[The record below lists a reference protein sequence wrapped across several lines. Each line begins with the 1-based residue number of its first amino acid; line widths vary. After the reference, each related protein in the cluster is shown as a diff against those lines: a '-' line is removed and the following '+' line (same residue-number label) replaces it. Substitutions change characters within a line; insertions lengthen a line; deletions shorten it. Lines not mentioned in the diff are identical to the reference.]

1 MRQRARV
8 RRCSHACARAWSVR
22 AASAGGTQTSQHV
35 RAVSAGF
42 EMSRAPYSRKGSR
55 RTQTAAGRPPQH
67 VNRAGGARRHHN
79 ATAFAQ
85 SAIINALHTHMHT
98 WTRVSMEHVR
108 AGARARACVACDLQ
122 QDAERRSPPRDA
134 EHEADHSSRDR
145 LRPGRREVAPKIFSF
160 FGQLVSD
167 ATDRKARRTKL
178 SFLFWK
184 S

>member
-85 SAIINALHTHMHT
+85 SAIINALHTHAHMD
-98 WTRVSMEHVR
+98 TRVSMEHVR
-108 AGARARACVACDLQ
+108 AGARARACVACDMQ
-122 QDAERRSPPRDA
+122 QDAERRSAPRDA
-134 EHEADHSSRDR
+134 EHEAKRSSTDGGGV
-145 LRPGRREVAPKIFSF
+145 RPGRRSRSPKR
-160 FGQLVSD
+160 VSISGFENFYHRD
-167 ATDRKARRTKL
+167 
-178 SFLFWK
+178 
-184 S
+184 